1 MTASLDI
8 AFAKPS
14 DANQPGAPGV
24 AAVLRQ
30 AFAAWASTFDY
41 TTGSY
46 TLTVRSDSKTTPVD
60 FSLSRGDVALTA
72 VAPPSYDT
80 TVESSFGLA
89 LTGSAYDTTGNPSP
103 TFYIN
108 PAYLNGS
115 LPTAPLLGPAERYF
129 EQALGVISYGLQ
141 LYGEPFPFP
150 RTVYETHVQTPIGPG
165 GLRTVYAGLNAEAVY
180 GGTIPLVTNL
190 DYINAAPG
198 DASVD
203 SSVQTAT
210 SLQPLD
216 VALLRDAGLPA
227 LTAQELGEHEI
238 ARLYVAALGRDADS
252 AGLIAN
258 YQAYEAGES
267 LVQVA
272 TGLVG
277 SAEFARDFGASSGAA
292 FANDLYEN
300 AFGRAPTT
308 AEAQFVAGALQNGAG
323 EGTLVAAFAES
334 DEERGRLAANPNVA
348 YAGTVEEQV
357 ARLYDTTFGR
367 SPDPA
372 GFDDF
377 TPAIVSGEALGQAA
391 MTFMA
396 SQEFANL
403 YGAAP
408 SNTTLVT
415 ELYQNTLHCSPDA
428 AGLALFVN
436 ALNSGQL
443 GRADLLVSFSES
455 AEHLNLLAQTVGAR
469 NAGGYNLVLNPLLGL
484 IPVISGPTSSSV

>member
-1 MTASLDI
+1 MTASLNI
-8 AFAKPS
+8 AFANPS
-14 DANQPGAPGV
+14 DATQPGAPGV
-24 AAVLRQ
+24 VAVLQQ
-30 AFAAWASTFDY
+30 AFAAWAGTFDY

-60 FSLSRGDVALTA
+60 FDLSRGDVALTA

-80 TVESSFGLA
+80 IVESSFGLA
-89 LTGSAYDTTGNPSP
+89 LTGRAYDTTRNPSP

-141 LYGEPFPFP
+141 LRGEPFAFP
-150 RTVYETHVQTPIGPG
+150 LTVYETHVRTPIGPG
-165 GLRTVYAGLNAEAVY
+165 GLQTVYAGPNAEAVY
-180 GGTIPLVTNL
+180 GGTVPLVTNR
-190 DYINAAPG
+190 DYVNAAPSG
-198 DASVD
+198 TSVD

-252 AGLIAN
+252 AGLIAS
-258 YQAYEAGES
+258 YQAYKAGES
-267 LVQVA
+267 LVQIA
-272 TGLVG
+272 NGLVG
-277 SAEFARDFGASSGAA
+277 SAEFAARFGTEDFAQA
-292 FANDLYEN
+292 LYQN
-300 AFGRAPTT
+300 AFGRAPSA
-308 AEAQFVAGALQNGAG
+308 AEAQFVDTALQSGAG
-323 EGTLVAAFAES
+323 EGSLAAAFADS
-334 DEERGRLAANPNVA
+334 DEARGRLAASPNVA
-348 YAGTVEEQV
+348 YAGTAEEQV
-357 ARLYDTTFGR
+357 ARLYDTVFGR
-367 SPDPA
+367 APDPA

-377 TPAIVSGEALGQAA
+377 TQAIISGETLGQAA
-391 MTFMA
+391 KTFMA
-396 SQEFANL
+396 SQEFTNL
-403 YGAAP
+403 YGSAP
-408 SNTTLVT
+408 SNAMLVT
-415 ELYQNTLHCSPDA
+415 ELYQNTLHRAPDA
-428 AGLALFVN
+428 AGLALYVN

-455 AEHLNLLAQTVGAR
+455 AEHVNLLAQTVGAR
-469 NAGGYNLVLNPLLGL
+469 NAAGYNLDINPPLGL